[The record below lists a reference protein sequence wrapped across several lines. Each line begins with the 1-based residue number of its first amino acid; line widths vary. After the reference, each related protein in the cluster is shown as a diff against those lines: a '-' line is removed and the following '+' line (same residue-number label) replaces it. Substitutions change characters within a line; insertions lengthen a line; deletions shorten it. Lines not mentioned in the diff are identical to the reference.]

1 MNAKPTKTG
10 NLLVLTKITAILD
23 SFTLREPRLSLSQ
36 IRDRTGLPQSTVQ
49 RLVTNLVDQ
58 GFLDRDDD
66 CYRIGMRMAFWA
78 SPATRGIPALDLVSP
93 VLSKLRDLTGES
105 TALYIAE
112 GTYRV
117 CIALAETHAALRREM
132 HVGKII
138 PLHIG
143 SAGHVLLAWQPE
155 LMDRIL
161 ESPLEPMTEESLTA
175 PDRLQNKVREA
186 RRLGYSISAGERED
200 GASGLSAPV
209 FDSSARIYGAVS
221 ILGPSSRM
229 PVEKCEGWVEDL
241 LEAAEN
247 MTRVL
252 GGRFPGETGD
262 PSS

>member
-1 MNAKPTKTG
+1 MNTKPTKTG

-23 SFTLREPRLSLSQ
+23 SFTLREPRLTLSQ
-36 IRDRTGLPQSTVQ
+36 IRERTDLPQSTVQ

-58 GFLDRDDD
+58 GFLDLDDD
-66 CYRIGMRMAFWA
+66 CYRIGILLSFLP
-78 SPATRGIPALDLVSP
+78 SPANRAVPTLELISP
-93 VLSKLRDLTGES
+93 VLTKLRDMTGES

-155 LMDRIL
+155 LMKRIL
-161 ESPLEPMTEESLTA
+161 ETPLEPMTEESLIA
-175 PDRLQNKVREA
+175 PERLQNKVREA
-186 RRLGYSISAGERED
+186 RRLGYSISAGELED

-229 PVEKCEGWVEDL
+229 PIDKCEAWVEDL

-252 GGRFPGETGD
+252 GGRFPGEAGD
-262 PSS
+262 LSL